1 MTIKTLGSVSI
12 VKNDQ
17 TTRRAGRL
25 SGEKTVRTGV
35 LCAVSQGH
43 LFLPRLYR
51 KKCPGEGGYF
61 AQTFSELVRQRL
73 CLHSRA
79 RAARSLVVPALSGCE
94 RSGRACSQAARNLVM
109 LAFPSYKG
117 SGRTC
122 PPKNIGPGR
131 ACPHGSR
138 KFVALALQVARDL
151 RPERN
156 RAFSA
161 YSPFPFRTIGRL
173 SLPILIDGV
182 RMYASSVILLNVLF
196 CAGVLFC
203 NLDSARFRLRHGQAL
218 CMPVRISLP
227 TSS

>member
-1 MTIKTLGSVSI
+1 MTIKTPGSVSI

-17 TTRRAGRL
+17 TIRRAGRL

-35 LCAVSQGH
+35 LCAVSPGH
-43 LFLPRLYR
+43 LLLPVFIEKSVQGREATSR
-51 KKCPGEGGYF
+51 KRFRSLCSSVSEG
-61 AQTFSELVRQRL
+61 V

-79 RAARSLVVPALSGCE
+79 RAARSLVVLALSGCE

-109 LAFPSYKG
+109 RAFPSYKG

-138 KFVALALQVARDL
+138 KFVALAPQVARDL

-161 YSPFPFRTIGRL
+161 YSPFPFRATGRFF
-173 SLPILIDGV
+173 
-182 RMYASSVILLNVLF
+182 SS
-196 CAGVLFC
+196 
-203 NLDSARFRLRHGQAL
+203 D
-218 CMPVRISLP
+218 
-227 TSS
+227 TD